1 MIEANCTAQVAI
13 KQRSSEQAYVI
24 DALKRLRR
32 LGVKCRRE
40 VALMGRSAD
49 LVFMH
54 EDQLHSVEFKL
65 HDWRRALNQARDH
78 RIGVERAY
86 VCMPGRP
93 VTQAMMDE
101 ASVLGIGFLLYQDDE
116 DWPFSVILPAEEREV
131 AWPIVRARLLNTL
144 Q

>member
-1 MIEANCTAQVAI
+1 MMQASCMATVGI

-49 LVFMH
+49 LVF
-54 EDQLHSVEFKL
+54 LHDEKLYSVEFKL
-65 HDWRRALNQARDH
+65 HDWRRALNQAKDH

-86 VCMPGRP
+86 VCMPGRA

-101 ASVLGIGFLLYQDDE
+101 ATALGIGFLLYQDNE
-116 DWPFSVILPAEEREV
+116 DWPFSVVLPAKENEV
-131 AWPIVRARLLNTL
+131 TWPVVRSRLINTL